1 MSPMSHPAVEQAP
14 SAFGPTPSTPD
25 RASIGAVR
33 AVPELPADLRP
44 HPDKAISQRATLLAA
59 VADGTS
65 DLDDLADCRDVR
77 ANLRALAALGVDV
90 RTRGPAAVTISGRAP
105 AELRG
110 DGLTL
115 DAGNSATTSR
125 LLIALLAGSGVRATV
140 TGNTLLRARPMGA
153 VTGPLR
159 ELGADLTDLGEPD
172 RLPVRVHG
180 TRLHGGEVTVPVA
193 SAQPVSA
200 LLVAGAFADA
210 PVRIRR
216 STAARDHTERLLR
229 WTGVPVAETPRDL
242 TVTPGRPRAFDL
254 RVPGDPSGA
263 ALLAALHLAS
273 PHAQTPLVLRG
284 VGLNPRRTGFL
295 RILAAMGAEV
305 EQLPGPDLGP
315 EPVGDVRVR
324 RIGALT
330 GVTIEGAELL
340 QSAIDE
346 VPLVATLAATARGRT
361 VVRDAAEL
369 RDKDTDRIDTTVRLL
384 RAFGVGAE
392 ATADGLVV
400 SPARPV
406 APPRLELP
414 ADHRVVF
421 AAFVLA
427 LLAGGGVELH
437 GVAAAA
443 TSHPGAL
450 ADLARYVEVT
460 AR

>member
-1 MSPMSHPAVEQAP
+1 MSPMSNSTAFRATAAP
-14 SAFGPTPSTPD
+14 PD
-25 RASIGAVR
+25 LASVGAAR
-33 AVPELPADLRP
+33 AVPALPADLRP

-65 DLDDLADCRDVR
+65 HLDDLAECRDVW
-77 ANLRALAALGVDV
+77 ANLRALAALGVNV
-90 RTRGPAAVTISGRAP
+90 RTYSSAAATISGSAP

-110 DGLTL
+110 DGLAL

-140 TGNTLLRARPMGA
+140 TGNALLRARPMGA
-153 VTGPLR
+153 VTRPLR

-180 TRLHGGEVTVPVA
+180 TQLHGGVVTVPVD

-200 LLVAGAFADA
+200 LLFAGAFADA

-216 STAARDHTERLLR
+216 RVAARDHTERLLR
-229 WTGVPVAETPRDL
+229 WTGVPVAETPREL

-273 PHAQTPLVLRG
+273 PHAQTPLELRG

-305 EQLPGPDLGP
+305 EQLPRADLGP

-324 RIGALT
+324 RAGPLA
-330 GVTIEGAELL
+330 GVAVEGAELL

-346 VPLVATLAATARGRT
+346 IPLIAALAATAHGRT

-384 RAFGVGAE
+384 RAFGVHAE
-392 ATADGLVV
+392 GTADGLVV
-400 SPARPV
+400 FPTRLV

-450 ADLARYVEVT
+450 TDLARYAEVT